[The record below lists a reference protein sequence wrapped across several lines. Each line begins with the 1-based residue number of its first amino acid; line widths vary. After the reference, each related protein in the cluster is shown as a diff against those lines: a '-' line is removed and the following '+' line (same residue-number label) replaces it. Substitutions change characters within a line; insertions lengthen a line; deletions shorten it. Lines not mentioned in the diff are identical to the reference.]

1 MEFTVGQEVF
11 YLEDGGAAAR
21 IAEKFLGVI
30 AAAHADGSYDF
41 NYDHALYSGANRG
54 HRVDAQHV
62 PASLVSLAAHVCT
75 DCKRAFPGS
84 GELVRHMVEQCWEGA
99 ACEKEAAR
107 SGCFRAARLSLLL
120 ALQIAWVLVA
130 VFLVPVGATGTYRVF
145 WPADGLPFGATT
157 LPVFCVAVAIFLL
170 LGFLYFYL
178 TRDQFMRAH
187 RSWKGT
193 GPWFQGPGLWHFY
206 GALGHLH
213 MVFVNSMCVTHGLRN
228 GLLWCCVFIP
238 VGFNLLA
245 RLPPCARRKFLHA
258 AFSDP
263 RTDGECTAIDIFFG
277 WIPIA
282 FFHIFWFP
290 CVMHAIL
297 KRSPALW
304 PSLDVGQ
311 VKWGSRSLAGRRTL
325 FDHQQPCPAVTRA
338 NASACPYPAHTGS
351 SEKGRCPRGVGR
363 ERGCGARGG
372 GAAGWQGRSGRCRVA
387 SRRESGGVCRSAAHT
402 RRWQRHLVVVG
413 RRR

>member
-1 MEFTVGQEVF
+1 MGQEVF

-130 VFLVPVGATGTYRVF
+130 MFLVPVGATGTYRMF

-178 TRDQFMRAH
+178 NQDQFMRAQGYLN
-187 RSWKGT
+187 WGGT
-193 GPWFQGPGLWHFY
+193 SPWFQDAGLWTFY
-206 GALGHLH
+206 AALGLLH
-213 MVFVNSMCVTHGLRN
+213 MVFINSMCVTHGWLN
-228 GLLWCCVFIP
+228 GLLWCFVFIP
-238 VGFNLLA
+238 VGFDLLA
-245 RLPPCARRKFLHA
+245 RLPPCVRRNFLQV
-258 AFSDP
+258 AFLTDGRNFFQDASP
-263 RTDGECTAIDIFFG
+263 RTDGGCTAANELCVCDVFFH
-277 WIPIA
+277 IV

-290 CVMHAIL
+290 CVMQAIL

-311 VKWGSRSLAGRRTL
+311 VKWGVGRSLDA
-325 FDHQQPCPAVTRA
+325 A
-338 NASACPYPAHTGS
+338 
-351 SEKGRCPRGVGR
+351 RCSTTN
-363 ERGCGARGG
+363 
-372 GAAGWQGRSGRCRVA
+372 Q
-387 SRRESGGVCRSAAHT
+387 
-402 RRWQRHLVVVG
+402 
-413 RRR
+413 